1 MENLIYNKLLIRGYN
16 VVVGVVEVIEK
27 MMITL
32 VLERILK

>member
-27 MMITL
+27 MMIT
-32 VLERILK
+32 